1 MAGFDELIFNCLAR
15 DMDFRGTLAELYKS
29 AGVWSALFDPSQHN
43 SICVP
48 EEGEERL
55 EELERLR
62 RGILDGFLTGDEKT
76 AALLHGGESVIFEPG
91 VSGGRTHVCR
101 VASGHSESRSIIAL
115 GLPRDMDVESGLELL
130 GRLCQLYKFHVRSAA
145 AEQPAREANYLE
157 AGLARELI
165 MGEGDISR
173 SIFGDLYELR
183 LDGLSKGLEPDYM
196 LAVMRPEGSVGECRL
211 PELGRSLAKLLP
223 SSYRLVSEGRLYAFC
238 CGVGSSRISS
248 VTDKLRYFCEFNS
261 LICGLSDSFAV
272 LGERGGYRKQ
282 AEQALKLSLAAG
294 RRGVTQADDV
304 YFELIVSGAVER
316 VGKRV
321 LELSEIAML
330 ADYDEKNHTEYLA
343 TLEAYLNFG
352 NRLSPAASSMFI
364 DRSTMKYRLQKISDL
379 LGSDIEQPD
388 TAKRLAIGIAVHKV
402 SG

>member
-1 MAGFDELIFNCLAR
+1 MADFDSLIFSCLAGGM
-15 DMDFRGTLAELYKS
+15 DMQAILQELCARS
-29 AGVWSALFDPSQHN
+29 GARVTVQGPGIREPL
-43 SICVP
+43 CVP
-48 EEGEERL
+48 ADAPNREDAD
-55 EELERLR
+55 RLR
-62 RGILDGFLTGDEKT
+62 HELVEAFLTGEKKA
-76 AALLHGGESVIFEPG
+76 AALLRDGEPIIFDDG
-91 VSGGRTHVCR
+91 AGGRIHVCG
-101 VASGHSESRSIIAL
+101 VASQRGKPQEMVSLSLPAEFGTGPAL
-115 GLPRDMDVESGLELL
+115 ALL
-130 GRLCQLYKFHVRSAA
+130 ARLCRLCEFFSRPASAEA
-145 AEQPAREANYLE
+145 PARVANYLE
-157 AGLARELI
+157 VGLARELI

-183 LDGLSKGLEPDYM
+183 FDGLSKGLEPDYM
-196 LAVMRPEGSVGECRL
+196 LAVMRPEGNFDERRL
-211 PELGRSLAKLLP
+211 SELSRSLTKLVP
-223 SSYRLVSEGRLYAFC
+223 RSYRLVSGGRLYAFC
-238 CGVGSSRISS
+238 YDVGSSRMSS

>member
-101 VASGHSESRSIIAL
+101 VASGHSESRSI
-115 GLPRDMDVESGLELL
+115 
-130 GRLCQLYKFHVRSAA
+130 
-145 AEQPAREANYLE
+145 
-157 AGLARELI
+157 
-165 MGEGDISR
+165 
-173 SIFGDLYELR
+173 
-183 LDGLSKGLEPDYM
+183 
-196 LAVMRPEGSVGECRL
+196 
-211 PELGRSLAKLLP
+211 
-223 SSYRLVSEGRLYAFC
+223 
-238 CGVGSSRISS
+238 
-248 VTDKLRYFCEFNS
+248 
-261 LICGLSDSFAV
+261 
-272 LGERGGYRKQ
+272 
-282 AEQALKLSLAAG
+282 LSLAAG

>member
-15 DMDFRGTLAELYKS
+15 GMDFRGTLAELYK
-29 AGVWSALFDPSQHN
+29 AADIWSALFDPSRHN

-62 RGILDGFLTGDEKT
+62 RGIVDGFLTGDKKT
-76 AALLHGGESVIFEPG
+76 AALLRDGEAVVFEPE
-91 VSGGRTHVCR
+91 VSGERVHVCC
-101 VASGHSESRSIIAL
+101 VASGHSEARSILSL
-115 GLPRDMDVESGLELL
+115 GLPLDMSGEAGLELL
-130 GRLCQLYKFHVRSAA
+130 ERLCQLYKFHVRSAA
-145 AEQPAREANYLE
+145 PEQPAREANYLE

-165 MGEGDISR
+165 LGGGDISR

-183 LDGLSKGLEPDYM
+183 FDGLSKGLEPDYM
-196 LAVMRPEGSVGECRL
+196 LSVMRPEGSFDERRL
-211 PELGRSLAKLLP
+211 SELSRSLAKLVP
-223 SSYRLVSEGRLYAFC
+223 RSYRLVSGGRLYAFC
-238 CGVGSSRISS
+238 YDVGSSRMSS

-261 LICGLSDSFAV
+261 LICGLSDNFAE

-282 AEQALKLSLAAG
+282 AEQALKLALAAG
-294 RRGVTQADDV
+294 RRGVTRADDV

-364 DRSTMKYRLQKISDL
+364 DRSTMKYRLQKIADL
-379 LGSDIEQPD
+379 LGSDFEQPD